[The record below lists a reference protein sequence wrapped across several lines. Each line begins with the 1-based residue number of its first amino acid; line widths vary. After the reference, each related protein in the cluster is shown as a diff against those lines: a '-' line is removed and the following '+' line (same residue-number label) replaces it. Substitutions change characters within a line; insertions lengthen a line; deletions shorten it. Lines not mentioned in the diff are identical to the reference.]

1 MRHDNTV
8 PARIEWAPAAV
19 PTASQ
24 DSGQD
29 KMKRYEKFADEIAEL
44 IRTGV
49 LAPGQKVP
57 SVRHASRTYGV
68 SASTVFQAYYL
79 LESRG
84 LIMARARSGYF
95 VCQHVQRPL
104 PEPEISPRQAD
115 ATEVDVSE
123 LVFSVLSSI
132 KDPDTVPFGSAF
144 PSPQLFPLPR
154 LARSMAHA
162 VRDMDPQSVVAD
174 MTPGNHGLRR
184 QIALRYMVG
193 GLLLPVEELVISNG
207 ALEALN
213 LCLQVVTRPGDL
225 VAIEAPAF
233 YATLQVLERLKL
245 KAVEIPVHPREGID
259 LEVLADSLERLPIK
273 ACWFMS
279 NFQNPMGASM
289 DDEKKRALAELLAR
303 HQVPMIED
311 DVYAELYFGQQ
322 APKPVK
328 AYDQE
333 GLVMHCSSF
342 SKSLAPGYR
351 VGWVAGGRYAE
362 QIERLKLMTS
372 LSASIPAQAAIADY
386 LQHGGYDRTPWRP
399 SRTPCSRRWRVTS
412 PSRPGSAVPAAA
424 TSSGWSCPRRSTRCA
439 CSNWPWPRASASPR
453 GRSSP
458 PPAASPIAPGST
470 TGTRG
475 ARGRRR
481 RWRHSGGSPSRW
493 RDDAPQTESHPG
505 VGRITARGHPP

>member
-1 MRHDNTV
+1 MDGTCGGGPTQRL
-8 PARIEWAPAAV
+8 EWAAQAAH
-19 PTASQ
+19 P
-24 DSGQD
+24 QD

-49 LAPGQKVP
+49 LVPGEKVP

-84 LIMARARSGYF
+84 LIIARARSGYF

-104 PEPEISPRQAD
+104 QEPEVPVREA
-115 ATEVDVSE
+115 ATTEVDVSE

-144 PSPQLFPLPR
+144 PSPELFPLQR
-154 LARSMAHA
+154 LARSMSHA
-162 VRDMDPQSVVAD
+162 VREMDPRSTVSD

-193 GLLLPVEELVISNG
+193 GLPLPIEELVITNG

-225 VAIEAPAF
+225 VAIESPAF
-233 YATLQVLERLKL
+233 YASLQVLERLKL

-259 LEVLADSLERLPIK
+259 LEVLERSLEQLPIK

-279 NFQNPMGASM
+279 NFHNPLGASLT
-289 DDEKKRALAELLAR
+289 EARKRRLAELLKQY
-303 HQVPMIED
+303 QVPMIED

-328 AYDQE
+328 AFDSE

-351 VGWVAGGRYAE
+351 VGWVAGGRYAGE
-362 QIERLKLMTS
+362 IERLKLMTS
-372 LSASIPAQAAIADY
+372 ISASVPAQAAIADY
-386 LQHGGYDRTPWRP
+386 LQHGGYDRHL
-399 SRTPCSRRWRVTS
+399 RRLRYALESQQNAMLAAVARHLPEQTRV
-412 PSRPGSAVPAAA
+412 SRPDGGYFLWLEFPAQVDSLRLFQLALA
-424 TSSGWSCPRRSTRCA
+424 QGIS
-439 CSNWPWPRASASPR
+439 
-453 GRSSP
+453 
-458 PPAASPIAPGST
+458 IAPGPIFSATRSFSNCARLNYGHPWT
-470 TGTRG
+470 TRSEQAMETL
-475 ARGRRR
+475 
-481 RWRHSGGSPSRW
+481 
-493 RDDAPQTESHPG
+493 
-505 VGRITARGHPP
+505 GRIIRSL